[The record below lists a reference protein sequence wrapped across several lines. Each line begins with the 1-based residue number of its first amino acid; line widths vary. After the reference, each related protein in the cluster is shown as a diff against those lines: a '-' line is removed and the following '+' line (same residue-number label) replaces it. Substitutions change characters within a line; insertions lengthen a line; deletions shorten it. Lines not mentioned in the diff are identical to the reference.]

1 MLPAQQQRQ
10 LRRPVLVV
18 GHDRLEFLKE
28 FLPDRLLQFFM
39 FVGSLPFWVLLLK
52 QLLVAFFEVGS

>member
-1 MLPAQQQRQ
+1 M
-10 LRRPVLVV
+10 V
-18 GHDRLEFLKE
+18 GHDRLEFLEE

-39 FVGSLPFWVLLLK
+39 FVGSLAFWVLLLK

>member
-1 MLPAQQQRQ
+1 M
-10 LRRPVLVV
+10 V
-18 GHDRLEFLKE
+18 GHDRLEFLEE